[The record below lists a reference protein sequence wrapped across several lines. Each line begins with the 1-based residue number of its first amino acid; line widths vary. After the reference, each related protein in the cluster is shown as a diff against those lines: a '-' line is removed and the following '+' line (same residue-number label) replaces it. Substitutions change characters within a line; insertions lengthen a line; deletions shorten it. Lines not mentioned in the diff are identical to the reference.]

1 MNCNEIILRALKPV
15 GFPIEQ
21 DEYNGKEKTF
31 LIFSYQDIGPVFYA
45 DDVPVEISCSV
56 LIQLICPKEYNYFAK
71 QKEITRFLM
80 EAGFSYPDITIFYDS
95 DMKKRRIAFACHIT
109 LKEDRLCMLD

>member
-1 MNCNEIILRALKPV
+1 MNCNEIILRALEPV

-31 LIFSYQDIGPVFYA
+31 LIFSYQDIRPAFHA
-45 DDVPVEISCSV
+45 DDVPKEIAYSV

-71 QKEITRFLM
+71 QREITLFLT
-80 EAGFSYPDITIFYDS
+80 EAGFSYPDVTIFYDS
-95 DMKKRRIAFACHIT
+95 DMKKRRIAFACQIF
-109 LKEDRLCMLD
+109 LKP